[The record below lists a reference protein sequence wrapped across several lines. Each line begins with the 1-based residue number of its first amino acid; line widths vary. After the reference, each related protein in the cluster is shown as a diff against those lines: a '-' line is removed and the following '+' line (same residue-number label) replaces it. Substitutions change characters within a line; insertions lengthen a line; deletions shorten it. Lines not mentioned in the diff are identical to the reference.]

1 MSNIA
6 SELIT
11 RPYVY
16 QRPYSTPIACT
27 DKRRYAVRE
36 RAQGIVRT
44 MQRRGHDREGR
55 LHAYQCDHCHAWHV
69 GNRPVYRFTGRLRVE
84 GVAKYHETAHIET
97 AGPRYRNQ
105 KEKETA

>member
-16 QRPYSTPIACT
+16 RRPYSTLAACT
-27 DKRRYAVRE
+27 VKSRYAT
-36 RAQGIVRT
+36 QGPAWGAVRT
-44 MQRRGHDREGR
+44 MQRRGRDREGR
-55 LHAYQCDHCHAWHV
+55 LNVYRCDHCHAWHV
-69 GNRPVYRFTGRLRVE
+69 GNRPVHRFTGRLRVE
-84 GVAKYHETAHIET
+84 RGTKYRETVRIEFD
-97 AGPRYRNQ
+97 GPRYRNQ